1 MYAHKD
7 FKNLFITDHPLIQ
20 HKLSMMRFKGCEQK
34 QFRAAL
40 KEISL
45 LMGYEITRDLP
56 LTTRQIETP
65 MEMMNAPVLD
75 GDRPAIVPILRAGLG
90 MSEGLNELMPSAV
103 IGHIGLYRDAETHEP
118 VEYLVKLPKPKNRKF
133 YLVDP
138 MLATGHSGAYAVDVL
153 VKNGV
158 KPENI
163 SFMALVGAP
172 EGVTAFRKK
181 YPELPIYMAALD
193 DRLNEK
199 AYIMPGLGDAGDRL
213 FGTL

>member
-1 MYAHKD
+1 MYEHKE

-34 QFRAAL
+34 QFRAYL

-45 LMGYEITRDLP
+45 LMGYEVTRNLA
-56 LTTRQIETP
+56 LTTRKIETP
-65 MEMMNAPVLD
+65 IQLMDAPVLD

-103 IGHIGLYRDAETHEP
+103 IGHIGLYRDAVTHEP
-118 VEYLVKLPKPKNRKF
+118 VEYLVKLPSVKNRKF
-133 YLVDP
+133 ILVDP
-138 MLATGHSGAYAVDVL
+138 MLATGHSGAYAADVL
-153 VKNGV
+153 VKHGV

-163 SFMALVGAP
+163 LFMALVGAP
-172 EGVTAFRKK
+172 EGVQTFRKK
-181 YPELPIYMAALD
+181 YPDVPIYMASLD
-193 DRLNEK
+193 EKLNEK
-199 AYIMPGLGDAGDRL
+199 AYIVPGLGDAGDRL

>member
-1 MYAHKD
+1 MYEHQD
-7 FKNLFITDHPLIQ
+7 FPNLFITDHPLIQ

-45 LMGYEITRDLP
+45 LMGYEVTRGLA

-65 MEMMNAPVLD
+65 IQMMDAPVLD

-103 IGHIGLYRDAETHEP
+103 IGHIGLYRDHETHEP
-118 VEYLVKLPKPKNRKF
+118 VEYLVKLPKAKNRKF
-133 YLVDP
+133 FLVDP

-153 VKNGV
+153 VKHRV

-163 SFMALVGAP
+163 IFMALVGAP
-172 EGVTAFRKK
+172 EGVKAFRAK
-181 YPELPIYMAALD
+181 YPDVPIYMAALD
-193 DRLNEK
+193 EKLNEN
-199 AYIMPGLGDAGDRL
+199 AYIVPGLGDAGDRL